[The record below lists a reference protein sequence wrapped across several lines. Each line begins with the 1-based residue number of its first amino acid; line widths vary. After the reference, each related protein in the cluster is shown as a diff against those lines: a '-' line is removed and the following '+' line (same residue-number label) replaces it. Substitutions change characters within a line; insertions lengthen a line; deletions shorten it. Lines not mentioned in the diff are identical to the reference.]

1 MNQTVPHLPK
11 HPPRGFVL
19 ITSLIFLVV
28 ITLLAVSALNSSTL
42 QERMASNLREKS
54 RARQAADA
62 GLRHAERVLDSTA
75 FATLPALYNC
85 GPGGENPDAGT
96 NNTIRVCLESSM
108 LSVDDSSS
116 TVANDTFLDDSVW
129 NNSAV
134 AIDTDSGDDVGDR
147 PVEFF
152 VEAMQYQFN
161 GADLDP
167 DRAAVGDGGV
177 YYRVTARARGQNPAA
192 IAVTQSIYEKNY

>member
-1 MNQTVPHLPK
+1 MITRYQTIRGGAQ
-11 HPPRGFVL
+11 RGFVL

-28 ITLLAVSALNSSTL
+28 ITLLAVSAINSSTL

-62 GLRHAERVLDSTA
+62 GLRYAERALDSAA
-75 FATLPALYNC
+75 FTTMPALFNC
-85 GPGGENPDAGT
+85 GPDQKAEDSGT
-96 NNTIRVCLESSM
+96 GAAIRICHESSM
-108 LSVDDSSS
+108 LALDGSSS
-116 TVANDTFLDDSVW
+116 TAAYRTFLDDAVW

-134 AIDTDSGDDVGDR
+134 AVDADTADDVGDR

-152 VEAMQYQFN
+152 IESMQYQFN

-177 YYRVTARARGQNPAA
+177 YYRITARAHGENPAA
-192 IAVTQSIYEKNY
+192 IAVTQSVYEKNY